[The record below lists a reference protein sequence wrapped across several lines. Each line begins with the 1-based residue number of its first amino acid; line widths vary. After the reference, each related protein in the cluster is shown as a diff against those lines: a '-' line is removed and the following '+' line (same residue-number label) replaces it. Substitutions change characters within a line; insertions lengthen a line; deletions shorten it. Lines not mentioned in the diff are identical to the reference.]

1 MGKSA
6 HGSYGCSY
14 HHKRG
19 SGVCSNAVQLK
30 QELLD
35 QAVLTALADVLDERI
50 LEAAVEKAVQR
61 VQAQNKDL
69 VTQRS
74 SLVQELSEVET
85 REAPT
90 RGCHRS

>member
-1 MGKSA
+1 M
-6 HGSYGCSY
+6 
-14 HHKRG
+14 
-19 SGVCSNAVQLK
+19 CSNAVQLK
-30 QELLD
+30 QEILD
-35 QAVLTALADVLDERI
+35 QAVLMALADVLDERI

-85 REAPT
+85 RKHRLVDAIARRKAPSIL
-90 RGCHRS
+90 C